1 MKKCNNVFRRVEQY
15 VAQRRNLGYRLTTD
29 EGLLLHFAKY
39 VSDSGHQG
47 YLTSDLI
54 LRWVKLPLRARPSY
68 LIRRL
73 ATVRSFA
80 KYLSIYEPQTE
91 IPPSKVLGLVYL
103 RPAPYIYSEHEIE
116 SLLRACSDL
125 RPRNGLRPHTY
136 RTLFALLAVTGLR
149 ISEALKLHRD
159 DVDFARGVLII
170 RDTKFRKSR
179 LVPVHETTREALCRY
194 ADRRDRYLPTAKA
207 RAFFLSENGSAIP
220 YPTIR
225 GMFYKLRQRLE
236 WEGNKGRKA
245 PRIQDLRHTFV
256 CRRILLWY
264 EQGVDVDQFIP
275 VLSTYLG
282 HAKVTDT
289 YWYLTATPDLLAVT
303 AKRFEQYTQSKKEE
317 IL

>member
-1 MKKCNNVFRRVEQY
+1 MKKRNNVFKWVQQY
-15 VAQRRNLGYRLTTD
+15 VAERRNLGYRLTTD

-47 YLTSDLI
+47 HLTSDLM
-54 LRWVKLPLRARPSY
+54 LRWVKLPLRATPSY

-80 KYLSIYEPQTE
+80 KYLSIYEPRIE
-91 IPPSKVLGLVYL
+91 IPPRRMLGLVYR
-103 RPAPYIYSEHEIE
+103 RPEPYIYSEREIAG
-116 SLLRACSDL
+116 LLRACGNL
-125 RPRNGLRPHTY
+125 RPRNGLRPQTY
-136 RTLFALLAVTGLR
+136 KTLFALLAVTGLR

-179 LVPVHETTREALCRY
+179 LVPIHETTREALRRY
-194 ADRRDRYLPTAKA
+194 ADRRDRYLLTLKAKT
-207 RAFFLSENGSAIP
+207 FFLSGDGSAIP
-220 YPTIR
+220 YPTVS
-225 GMFYKLRQRLE
+225 GTFYKLRQQLR
-236 WEGNKGRKA
+236 WEGKDGKRT
-245 PRIQDLRHTFV
+245 PRIQDLRHTFA

-289 YWYLTATPDLLAVT
+289 YWYLTGTSELLAVT
-303 AKRFEQYTQSKKEE
+303 AKRFERYTQSKKEGK
-317 IL
+317 L